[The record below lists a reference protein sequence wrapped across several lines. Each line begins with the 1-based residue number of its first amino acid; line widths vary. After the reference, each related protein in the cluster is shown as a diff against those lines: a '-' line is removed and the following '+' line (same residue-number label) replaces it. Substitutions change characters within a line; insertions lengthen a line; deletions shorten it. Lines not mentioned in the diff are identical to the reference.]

1 MDLSDAELAALYD
14 RYAHVIFHRARRILR
29 NDEDAHDVVQETFS
43 RVIRNAETFRKQS
56 SPLTWMYAI
65 ATNYSL
71 NQLRNRKGRRQKL
84 EDRGQELRPHQGP
97 EEAFED
103 HQRLLD
109 LLEGVDDETRACVIH
124 TYFDDCTRQETAKL
138 VGLSVPTVRKRV
150 NTFLERARRELGA
163 ALCLLVVAAALAR
176 TSLPLWS
183 PR

>member
-1 MDLSDAELAALYD
+1 MDLSDAELAELYD

-43 RVIRNAETFRKQS
+43 RVIRNADTFRKQS

-84 EDRGQELRPHQGP
+84 NDRGVELAPHQRP
-97 EEAFED
+97 AEAFED
-103 HQRLLD
+103 HDRLLK
-109 LLEGVDDETRACVIH
+109 LLEGVDDETRACVVH

-163 ALCLLVVAAALAR
+163 ALVLVLSLA
-176 TSLPLWS
+176 SSLWS
-183 PR
+183 AS